1 MVGFCS
7 IAASTAAREWSE
19 ESPCNRSFNPEGY
32 YQRAMLY
39 LEMGEADSALADF
52 KTTAKIAPRHIDALL
67 RVAAIYH
74 EREDF
79 QEAEVAW
86 RKVLDAVGWGRS

>member
-1 MVGFCS
+1 
-7 IAASTAAREWSE
+7 
-19 ESPCNRSFNPEGY
+19 
-32 YQRAMLY
+32 MLY

-52 KTTAKIAPRHIDALL
+52 KTTAKLAPRHVDALL

-79 QEAEVAW
+79 QDAEVAW
-86 RKVLDAVGWGRS
+86 RKVLDADPDNKLGRARLDEVRISLAKTA